1 MRNLTEIYSQIA
13 ADSTTRCSHNSVI
26 FTTAID
32 FEIKCR
38 TGYAYQRETIFYK
51 GIMPSEVDFR
61 FSSG

>member
-32 FEIKCR
+32 LKSNAAQ
-38 TGYAYQRETIFYK
+38 G
-51 GIMPSEVDFR
+51 MPTNEKI
-61 FSSG
+61 

>member
-13 ADSTTRCSHNSVI
+13 ADSPTRCSHNSVI

-38 TGYAYQRETIFYK
+38 TGYAYQREDIVLQHCGQFC
-51 GIMPSEVDFR
+51 
-61 FSSG
+61 